1 MQPFTE
7 LVWDYLPYVQ
17 NLGRILIHLTVLGY
31 LELVGF
37 GDHNYHQEIYLAD

>member
-1 MQPFTE
+1 
-7 LVWDYLPYVQ
+7 LGWDYLPYAQ

-37 GDHNYHQEIYLAD
+37 SDHNYTKKYTWPTEVTLT